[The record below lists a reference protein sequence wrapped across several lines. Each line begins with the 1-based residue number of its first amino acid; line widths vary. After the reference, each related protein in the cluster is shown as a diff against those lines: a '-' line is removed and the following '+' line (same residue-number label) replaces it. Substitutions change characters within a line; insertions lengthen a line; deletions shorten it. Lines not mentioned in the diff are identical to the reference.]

1 MINFQVISGENSV
14 AGAGKAAG
22 YVQDKLTSHKSRET
36 GTEYTTGYYS
46 AGGAPSQWLGSG
58 AKTQGLAGTVET
70 GDLIK
75 AMLGQIVDGP
85 DISSRGGKT
94 ADADRRYAM
103 DLTLSAPKSVSM
115 MALAGG
121 DERLLA
127 AHDAAVAAAMAYV
140 QDHMVYARIGKGGA
154 ESEFTGSMTAASF
167 RHETSRTVGGVADP
181 QLHTHTLILNETQ
194 RADGTWTSAR
204 LDFGHNNEKFNALD
218 SIYKAELAKHVR
230 AAGYDLEHT
239 ADGFEIKGITRQQIE
254 VFSARKTQI
263 DNALKEQGLSRET
276 ASAQQRD
283 NANTATRE
291 SKSQL
296 SDIDQKYEWR
306 ERARAENIDF
316 DAMREVAE
324 LKAASGKGQP
334 ALTGEDA
341 IKSAL
346 HHLGERDTLITETAL
361 MDEALKAGLGH
372 VTRDDVGKAIAD
384 KAGGLLK
391 AGVQDRGEGK
401 TEQMYTT
408 ETALLREAEI
418 LQRAT
423 DGHGQVEAIIDVSE
437 PIQRVVPDDVSFTE
451 EEIEDGKRE
460 YSNRNGGNAGIPG
473 DQIGS
478 FEEAEPLSQHGMRS
492 LSECSL
498 DANPVGEDSGVLQA
512 DAGVDGHGPADMR
525 WAVDDSRVAQVIDSF
540 EKRKGFKLG
549 DGQKAAVALALTTT
563 DRHIGIVGAAG
574 AGKTTA
580 MELLVDEYRKAGYE
594 IVGVAPSAAASREL
608 QSAGCDDT
616 RTLASALMMKQKEE
630 DIGKKKLFIMD
641 ESGMVSAKD
650 MDDFLKKADA
660 EGARSILVGDPLQ
673 LASVEAGSAYKQLLE
688 STLKHVKIDE
698 IQRQTDLQ
706 LRAIAQAFARGDAEQ
721 GVTLAKPYM
730 VTVKPTEADFEAVGV
745 QEAAEAADKKQPDD
759 ADKKAPLAPKAVRA
773 EALARAAAEAYLRMT
788 PEERN
793 ETLMMAATNATRQAI
808 NVKVR
813 DGLKE
818 EGTLGAAEAKTVAL
832 DKMSTMTREGLTR
845 AENYVTKKEDTRVMV
860 RFDKDFVDPND
871 VKNEAK
877 KGQQFYVTDTSGGK
891 LTLQSFDNPERQI
904 VVDPAKARLSAY
916 ETREMGLSVGDQVIF
931 RQNDK
936 DRNLINGMMGQVVG
950 VDAKTGTAT
959 VKLTEGH
966 TVEINPKR
974 AEVMDYSYART
985 IHSAQGATFERAIV
999 VGEGGKRAMAELAYV
1014 ACSREK
1020 SGLVIITDD
1029 PEKLSAAWSKFAEKE
1044 YAKAATGKATPENI
1058 DEIVMDRFLAKIEAG
1073 EIGDLAI
1080 KRAADVQI
1088 AQEPEQEPEPV
1099 PEPEPEKDLE
1109 IER

>member
-1 MINFQVISGENSV
+1 MINFQVISGANNA

-22 YVQDKLTSHKSRET
+22 YVQEKLTAHKSRES

-58 AKTQGLAGTVET
+58 AKTQSLSGSVENA
-70 GDLIK
+70 DLVK
-75 AMLGQIVDGP
+75 AMLGQINDGP

-94 ADADRRYAM
+94 ADAERRYAM

-127 AHDAAVAAAMAYV
+127 AHDAAVAAAMQYV
-140 QDHMVYARIGKGGA
+140 QGSMVYARLGKAGA
-154 ESEFTGSMTAASF
+154 DSEFTGSITAASF
-167 RHETSRTVGGVADP
+167 RHETSRTVAGVADP
-181 QLHTHTLILNETQ
+181 QLHTHTLVLNQTQ
-194 RADGTWTSAR
+194 RADGAWVSAR
-204 LDFGHNNEKFNALD
+204 LDFGHNNEKFALLD
-218 SIYKAELAKHVR
+218 SIYKAELAKGVR

-239 ADGFEIKGITRQQIE
+239 ADGFEIKGLTRQQIE
-254 VFSARKTQI
+254 VFSARKAQI
-263 DNALKEQGLSRET
+263 DAALAEQGLSRET

-283 NANTATRE
+283 NANTATRQG
-291 SKSQL
+291 KSQL

-306 ERARAENIDF
+306 ARARAENIDF
-316 DAMREVAE
+316 DKMREVAE
-324 LKAASGKGQP
+324 RHATAGKGQP

-341 IKSAL
+341 VKSAL
-346 HHLGERDTLITETAL
+346 HHLGERDTLISETAL
-361 MDEALKAGLGH
+361 LDEALKAGLGH
-372 VTRDDVGKAIAD
+372 VTRADVEKAIAD

-418 LQRAT
+418 LQRAE
-423 DGHGQVEAIIDVSE
+423 DGHGKVQAIIDVSE
-437 PIQRVVPDDVSFTE
+437 PIQRVVPDVSFTN
-451 EEIEDGKRE
+451 EEIENGKRE
-460 YSNRNGGNAGIPG
+460 YSNRNAHAGSEIGGL
-473 DQIGS
+473 
-478 FEEAEPLSQHGMRS
+478 EEAEPFSSHRMQS
-492 LSECSL
+492 LSECRL
-498 DANPVGEDSGVLQA
+498 DADEIGENPGVLQA
-512 DAGVDGHGPADMR
+512 DAGVDGHGPTDMR
-525 WAVDDSRVAQVIDSF
+525 WAVDDPRVAQVIESF

-574 AGKTTA
+574 AGKTTS

-594 IVGVAPSAAASREL
+594 IIGVAPSAAASREL
-608 QSAGCDDT
+608 RSAGCDDT

-688 STLKHVKIDE
+688 GTLKHVKIDE
-698 IQRQTDLQ
+698 IQRQKDLQ
-706 LRAIAQAFARGDAEQ
+706 LRAIAQAFARGDAEK
-721 GVTLAKPYM
+721 GVELAKPYM
-730 VTVKPTEADFEAVGV
+730 ITVKPTRTDFKTVGA
-745 QEAAEAADKKQPDD
+745 QESADKKRPEDD
-759 ADKKAPLAPKAVRA
+759 EGKTPLAPKAVRA
-773 EALARAAAEAYLRMT
+773 EALARAAAEAYLRMA
-788 PEERN
+788 PEDRAQ
-793 ETLMMAATNATRQAI
+793 TLMMAATNATRQAI
-808 NVKVR
+808 NGKVR
-813 DGLKE
+813 AGLKE

-845 AENYVTKKEDTRVMV
+845 AENYVTKKEDARVMV

-871 VKNEAK
+871 IKNEAK
-877 KGQQFYVTDTSGGK
+877 KGEQFYVTDTSGGK
-891 LTLQSFDNPERQI
+891 LTLESFDKPGRKI
-904 VVDPAKARLSAY
+904 VVDPAKAKLSAY
-916 ETREMGLSVGDQVIF
+916 ETRDMSLSAGDQVVF

-936 DRNLINGMMGQVVG
+936 ERNLINGMGGTVVG
-950 VDAKTGTAT
+950 VDAETGHAT

-966 TVEINPKR
+966 TVEIDPSR

-985 IHSAQGATFERAIV
+985 IHSAQGATYERAIV

-1020 SGLVIITDD
+1020 RGLLIITDD
-1029 PEKLSAAWSKFAEKE
+1029 PEKLGASWSKFADKE

-1058 DEIVMDRFLAKIEAG
+1058 DEIVSDRSKAKVEAG

-1080 KRAADVQI
+1080 KRAAGVQI
-1088 AQEPEQEPEPV
+1088 APEPEPD
-1099 PEPEPEKDLE
+1099 PLPEPEKDLE
-1109 IER
+1109 IDR